1 MTKLQVIVKNH
12 STPRPVDQSSFS
24 VIVKK
29 PSFSRGSERSSF
41 SRGSERSSFSRGSE
55 RSSFSRG
62 SERSSF
68 SRGSERSSFSRGS
81 GKPSLPRALNTS
93 SFSVIVKKAS
103 LPAPLVKPSSPV
115 PLVASV
121 LPAPVGVP
129 SLIELKLPRAVE
141 ADPRKSQ
148 IDTILK
154 REPKKLWDKSSITVP
169 QISLSAKFESCLR
182 AMVGRKQVERGL
194 ERIDQLL
201 TSEQKGLLALQQKQA
216 STPSHR
222 VSRLLIIAN
231 DGSERFYRAC
241 EKTLFQHKERLILVY
256 LNEPSSRLAQ
266 IFIGE
271 KANTLK
277 AILVSDRDA
286 VSAALFSLA
295 EDVSTEVAAPSL

>member
-1 MTKLQVIVKNH
+1 MTKLQVIVKNQ

-62 SERSSF
+62 S
-68 SRGSERSSFSRGS
+68 
-81 GKPSLPRALNTS
+81 GKPSLPRALKTS

-103 LPAPLVKPSSPV
+103 APAPLGKPSSPV
-115 PLVASV
+115 PLVASA

-141 ADPRKSQ
+141 ADHRKSQ
-148 IDTILK
+148 IDAILK
-154 REPKKLWDKSSITVP
+154 RESKKLWDKSSITVP
-169 QISLSAKFESCLR
+169 QISLSAQFESCLR

-295 EDVSTEVAAPSL
+295 EDESTEVAAPSL